1 MLRAVA
7 IRSTRLTPVGASKSV
22 IGVGLISLVPSE
34 RFSDLLTGFPSVSRP
49 QPVEPV
55 EPVVGSCRRAQTS
68 SASGGRM

>member
-22 IGVGLISLVPSE
+22 IGVGLISLIPSE
-34 RFSDLLTGFPSVSRP
+34 GFSDLLTGFPPVSWP
-49 QPVEPV
+49 QPV